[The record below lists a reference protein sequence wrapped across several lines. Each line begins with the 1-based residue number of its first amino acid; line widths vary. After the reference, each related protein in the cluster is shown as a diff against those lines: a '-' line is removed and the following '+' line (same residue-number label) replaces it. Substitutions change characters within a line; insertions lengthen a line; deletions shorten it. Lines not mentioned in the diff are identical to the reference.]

1 MQISDM
7 GVEVVRK
14 NIKNLHVGVY
24 PPNGHVRVAAPLLM
38 DDEAVRLALISKLD
52 WIKRQKRR
60 FQDQER
66 QAQREYVNRESHY
79 FQGKR
84 YLLNVIEQNG
94 PSKVMLRNKTFI
106 DLYVQKG
113 ADIEAKERILQ
124 AWYRRELKAL
134 IPELIKKWSKIIDV
148 EVSEWGVKRMKT
160 KWGSCNPEAKRIW
173 LNLELAKKPTVCL
186 EYIVVHEMIHLVERK
201 HGERF
206 TKLMDRFLPQWR
218 SYREELNRTPLAH
231 EAWKY

>member
-148 EVSEWGVKRMKT
+148 EASEWGVKRMKT